1 MCALP
6 ISLFPDA
13 VAESARDF
21 APNHLALYLY
31 ELANKA
37 NAFYEQVRI
46 LDDENEQRK
55 QARLVLVQTTADIL
69 KRGLEILGI
78 KAPEKI

>member
-1 MCALP
+1 M
-6 ISLFPDA
+6 
-13 VAESARDF
+13 
-21 APNHLALYLY
+21 
-31 ELANKA
+31 
-37 NAFYEQVRI
+37 RI